1 MGDTQKRSG
10 LFVRQQRSHWRFPF
24 CAFSSRSTNS
34 TQAMRA
40 ISDNEANFF
49 WASLS
54 SFALRSGEI
63 LNFTVL
69 FFVSR
74 RELMGLSVHQRFTS
88 CKSFFLSIF
97 AGYQKRGFPEL
108 TSGLFWGTN
117 GHREGV
123 LTNEKAK

>member
-1 MGDTQKRSG
+1 MGDAQQCSSLFVCQKRG
-10 LFVRQQRSHWRFPF
+10 HWRFPF

-74 RELMGLSVHQRFTS
+74 RELMGLSVHHWFPSR
-88 CKSFFLSIF
+88 KSFFLSIF
-97 AGYQKRGFPEL
+97 TGGLKRGFPHL
-108 TSGLFWGTN
+108 TDGPFWGTN
-117 GHREGV
+117 GTHGGCICQ
-123 LTNEKAK
+123 